1 MKNLDCNESA
11 KKKLS
16 WCVKFTKEFLS
27 VIILLEISYLLFFL
41 SLFKIPGDK
50 CGVSRLISGV
60 DTIKIEDSV
69 NTRPGKLYKV
79 NWC

>member
-1 MKNLDCNESA
+1 ML
-11 KKKLS
+11 
-16 WCVKFTKEFLS
+16 
-27 VIILLEISYLLFFL
+27 SYLLFLL
-41 SLFKIPGDK
+41 SLFKTLVDK

-79 NWC
+79 KLILVKTTHAFTRLHFYFVVLCCHNFRNAS

>member
-1 MKNLDCNESA
+1 MLNRLIPDVYI
-11 KKKLS
+11 LPRI
-16 WCVKFTKEFLS
+16 S
-27 VIILLEISYLLFFL
+27 VIILSVISDLLSFV
-41 SLFKIPGDK
+41 SLFKTPVDK

-79 NWC
+79 N

>member
-1 MKNLDCNESA
+1 MKSLDCNQSA
-11 KKKLS
+11 K
-16 WCVKFTKEFLS
+16 TETFLECLIDYS
-27 VIILLEISYLLFFL
+27 LNNTSCLLFSF
-41 SLFKIPGDK
+41 SIFKTPVDK

-79 NWC
+79 NSY